1 MVVCCDVETLFSE
14 YAQSGGGCRNFLV
27 EKFFQ
32 APDIVLG
39 VTLQWDTLQGW
50 TNWQCLTIEFC
61 FFACKYVRKEGQ

>member
-1 MVVCCDVETLFSE
+1 MVVCCDVETFCFE

-39 VTLQWDTLQGW
+39 VTMQWDILQGW
-50 TNWQCLTIEFC
+50 TD
-61 FFACKYVRKEGQ
+61 